1 MFVLLEPSGAFF
13 VNYLTKN
20 MVAVW
25 SAILAEL
32 QRSLRSSFGGGNFR
46 ILFGCYCVCV
56 QYFMLSSKYI
66 SGSKTQRPRSLLL
79 AFPTIYGHIN
89 LLLQITRGVVFQV
102 VLQII
107 TNLC

>member
-1 MFVLLEPSGAFF
+1 M
-13 VNYLTKN
+13 
-20 MVAVW
+20 
-25 SAILAEL
+25 
-32 QRSLRSSFGGGNFR
+32 
-46 ILFGCYCVCV
+46 

-66 SGSKTQRPRSLLL
+66 SGSKTQRPRYLLL

-89 LLLQITRGVVFQV
+89 LLLQITHGVVFQV